1 MKLGVSTA
9 SYFPLLHVEEAF
21 DKVASLG
28 ADACEIFFETRSQ
41 YCDEFAKVLIDSIEK
56 ARKIHDFDIHSIH
69 SLTNQFEP
77 DLFSLGT
84 RAVADARET
93 FNNILSVGQKLGAKY
108 YTFHGATIL
117 KKTSKA
123 NMNFDRIARIYNELH
138 EIAKGYNIEFC
149 YENVHWTYYH
159 FPEFIDELIPR
170 CPELSTVLDIKQAS
184 QAGYSYKDFL
194 KKMGNRVRTVHV
206 CDIKEDGSTAIPGR
220 GCIDFVELFKILLDM
235 GFDGSV
241 LMEVYSKDYKQFED
255 LQESYDYLK
264 VALDKAKK

>member
-41 YCDEFAKVLIDSIEK
+41 YCDEFAKVLIDAIDK
-56 ARKIHDFDIHSIH
+56 AKKIHDFDIHSIH

-93 FNNILSVGQKLGAKY
+93 FNNILSVGKTLGAKY

-138 EIAKGYNIEFC
+138 EIAEG
-149 YENVHWTYYH
+149 
-159 FPEFIDELIPR
+159 
-170 CPELSTVLDIKQAS
+170 
-184 QAGYSYKDFL
+184 
-194 KKMGNRVRTVHV
+194 
-206 CDIKEDGSTAIPGR
+206 CDIVH
-220 GCIDFVELFKILLDM
+220 FM
-235 GFDGSV
+235 
-241 LMEVYSKDYKQFED
+241 
-255 LQESYDYLK
+255 
-264 VALDKAKK
+264 KKF